1 MNLKRLVMFKL
12 FQEVSG
18 LQRSCLTFSVASLDF
33 VTDEVPEQTVVS
45 PFFIRRLKI
54 FCPRAGCSD
63 QKVPSIARVAAAA
76 FGFLTLSATRRLLGD
91 GRTAGLDESGR
102 RVSWPAA

>member
-18 LQRSCLTFSVASLDF
+18 LQRSCLTFSVASWEF

-54 FCPRAGCSD
+54 FCPHVVAHCCCP
-63 QKVPSIARVAAAA
+63 QPIALNYHA
-76 FGFLTLSATRRLLGD
+76 D
-91 GRTAGLDESGR
+91 
-102 RVSWPAA
+102 